1 MQSDSSVSVI
11 QTGRVIKQ
19 IMENSLPE
27 HPEIL
32 RQLKTD
38 REEALARFFSDV
50 RERLARIVAFRLD
63 YRLSGRVS
71 ESDVVQDTFV
81 RASQRIDSYLEKPD
95 MPFFVWLRLEA
106 NQRLHEIHRQH
117 FGAEKRDVRRE
128 ITLSQKPQGNQTS
141 LALAAHL
148 VAQMTSASQI
158 MERAEQIN
166 RLENTLNEMNELDR
180 EVIALR
186 HFEELTNVETAGILQ
201 IEPAAASK
209 RYIRAL
215 KRLKEIMESLQGD
228 GSKV

>member
-1 MQSDSSVSVI
+1 MDE
-11 QTGRVIKQ
+11 K
-19 IMENSLPE
+19 LPLHDE
-27 HPEIL
+27 VV
-32 RQLKTD
+32 RQLETD
-38 REEALARFFSDV
+38 REEALARFFSTV

-63 YRLSGRVS
+63 YRLSGRIS
-71 ESDVVQDTFV
+71 ESDVLQDTFV

-106 NQRLHEIHRQH
+106 NQRLHELHRQH

-128 ITLSQKPQGNQTS
+128 INLAQKPHGNQTS

-148 VAQMTSASQI
+148 VAQLTSASQI
-158 MERAEQIN
+158 IERAEQISK
-166 RLENTLNEMNELDR
+166 LEVTLNEMNELDR

-186 HFEELTNVETAGILQ
+186 HFEELSNLETAEILN

-215 KRLKEIMESLQGD
+215 KKLREIMDSLQQD
-228 GSKV
+228 QSGSRHD

>member
-1 MQSDSSVSVI
+1 
-11 QTGRVIKQ
+11 
-19 IMENSLPE
+19 METRLPE

-32 RQLKTD
+32 QQLRAD
-38 REEALARFFSDV
+38 REEALAKFFDNV
-50 RERLARIVAFRLD
+50 RDRLACVIAFRLD

-71 ESDVVQDTFV
+71 ESDVIQDTFV
-81 RASQRIDSYLEKPD
+81 RAAQRIDSYLEKPD

-128 ITLSQKPQGNQTS
+128 ITLSQKPDGNQTS

-148 VAQMTSASQI
+148 VAQMTSASKVI
-158 MERAEQIN
+158 ERAEQIN
-166 RLENTLNEMNELDR
+166 RLEKTLNEMNELDR

-186 HFEELTNVETAGILQ
+186 HFEELSNVETARILN
-201 IEPAAASK
+201 IETATASK

-215 KRLKEIMESLQGD
+215 KRLKEIMESLQQD
-228 GSKV
+228 ESRA